1 MKTHAIRLRPGQDIK
16 NTLENFVKIK
26 NIQAGFIVT
35 CVGSLR
41 RATLRMA
48 DENITEAYN
57 RKFEIT
63 SLVGTLSPDGV
74 HLHIALADE
83 TGKIIGGHL
92 KEGSEVYS
100 TAEIIIGESETHTF
114 TRLHDTETGFK
125 ELEIKEK

>member
-16 NTLENFVKIK
+16 IALENFVKEK
-26 NIQAGFIVT
+26 NIKAGFIVT
-35 CVGSLR
+35 CVGSLE
-41 RATLRMA
+41 RAVLRMA

-63 SLVGTLSPDGV
+63 SLVGTLSPDGI

-92 KEGSEVYS
+92 KEGSCVYS

-114 TRLHDTETGFK
+114 SRLHDKETGFK